1 MVMEDPLVT
10 RDALEL
16 VPTDDY
22 WERRYTLRDETVLAD
37 RKRQQDERMDVIGI
51 LEQAD
56 EDSERGILTGGA
68 SIPGFLQPWKHKIL
82 LAGKYLNVVRECGIE
97 IEKRDDEDRIGND
110 EDLVIMNDD
119 R

>member
-10 RDALEL
+10 RASLEL

-22 WERRYTLRDETVLAD
+22 WERRYTLRDETLIAD
-37 RKRQQDERMDVIGI
+37 RERAQDGME
-51 LEQAD
+51 ETP
-56 EDSERGILTGGA
+56 EESERGILTGGA
-68 SIPGFLQPWKHKIL
+68 SIPTFLQPWKHKIL

-97 IEKRDDEDRIGND
+97 IEKQDDGEKIDND
-110 EDLVIMNDD
+110 EDLVVMNDD